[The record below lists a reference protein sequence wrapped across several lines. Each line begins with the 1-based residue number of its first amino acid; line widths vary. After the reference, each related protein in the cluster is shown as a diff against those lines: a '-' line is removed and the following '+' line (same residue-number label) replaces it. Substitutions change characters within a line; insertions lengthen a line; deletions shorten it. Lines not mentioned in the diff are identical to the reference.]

1 MKTIN
6 EKNNFAFEFKPVTK
20 LFEEQVQL
28 HPDQCAV
35 ISGGEELTYV
45 QLNKRANR
53 IANALIEMG
62 VVRENIVGVVLD
74 RCCDFYAVRQGILK
88 SGGAFVVA
96 APDYPEDRIQYIFD
110 DAEAHFIITTKQIAR
125 EHDDLFSKLS
135 SKILL
140 LEELLE
146 HENAENP
153 NVEIKEHDLCYCI
166 YTSGSTGKPK
176 GVMIEHINL
185 ANFVNPNPK
194 NTETYGYVSRGSV
207 SLSMAAM
214 TFDVSILEE
223 YIPLTNGLT
232 AVIAKDEEIQNPI
245 MLGNLILKNKVD
257 IMTTTPT
264 YLSNMIDLPQL
275 QEAMAGIKVFDVGA
289 EAFPP
294 ALYDKIRSVNPDA
307 YIMNGYGP
315 TETTISCTMK
325 IMTDNKK
332 ITIGAPNGNVKVFVV
347 NKENEVLPDG
357 ETGELVIAGLGVGR
371 GYINLP
377 EKTAAVFINLNG
389 ERAYK
394 TGDLARINTD
404 DEIEFFGRIDNQ
416 IKLRG
421 LRIELGEI
429 EEVINSLDG
438 ITTNI
443 TIPVDNK
450 YLCCYFTADRQID
463 PEEISAY
470 ASESLAHYMVPEV
483 FIQLDKM
490 PVTAN
495 GKIDKKALPKPVSQP
510 ENLKAP
516 ETPMQKKIF
525 EIVAKVVEND
535 FFGIDTSFYKAG
547 LSSISAMK
555 LCILISDE
563 FGVTVKTSDIHEY
576 NTVEKLEKY
585 VMFAPKIRTYEKRA
599 IYPLTGSQK
608 GIFAEC
614 SKNPESTVYNIPFL
628 FKLDPKIDIQK
639 LSDAITAM
647 VTAHSY
653 LLTKVYLNDK
663 GEMVQRPCDD
673 TFVFVPEVIKTTNKQ
688 FECLKKELV
697 HPFRLEKGQLFR
709 AEIYLTEDR
718 KYLFTD
724 FHHIIADGNSYD
736 IIFEDINRA
745 YQGEKLEKES
755 YTGFDAAIDEEQQMK
770 EGKYKKAEKYYDS
783 IFEGIETESLPF
795 PDQSGKIPEKG
806 YQERALSIREEKIFS
821 YCEKMGVTPNILFT
835 GLFGI
840 LMTKYSN
847 SEDSLFAT
855 IYNGRNDSRL
865 ENTVCMLVKT
875 LPVYCSFEPG
885 ATVQA
890 YMAKLSEQMMS
901 SMANDIF
908 PFSDIC
914 AKYGFNS
921 DLVFAYQAELSDD
934 YPIGNTIAKGED
946 LSLDMAK
953 MPLLIQ
959 VREYNSEYV
968 LTAEYRSDMYS
979 EDFVGGILEAFET
992 AMDSMLKTKYISEIS
1007 ILSENAENKIAE
1019 FNHTECEYDRNST
1032 ISDRFDEIVQAT
1044 PDRTAVVFQNKKYTY
1059 KELDEISDRLGKYI
1073 ASMGIGKE
1081 DVVSILIPRCEYMAI
1096 APMGVIKAGAAYQP
1110 LDPTYPKDRL
1120 MYMLEDSSAKLLI
1133 ADRELLPLL
1142 DGYQGPVLFTDEI
1155 MQLENTNA
1163 ELRKPGYK
1171 DLFILLY
1178 TSGSTGVPKGCM
1190 LEYGNITAFCHWYK
1204 RYYGIDSD
1212 SKVAAYASFGF
1223 DASMMDIYG
1232 AITNGAEL
1240 HIIPEDIRLDFIALQ
1255 RYFEENGITHSFMT
1269 TQVGRQFA
1277 LEMDCESLKYLSVGG
1292 EKLVPCNPPKGY
1304 KLING
1309 YGPTEAT
1316 IFTTVFEVDK
1326 YYPNIPIG
1334 KALDNVRLYI
1344 VDKSGHMLPY
1354 GACGELMIAG
1364 WQVSRGYLNKPEKT
1378 AEVYTENIYD
1388 NTEGYEILYHSGD
1401 IARYLP
1407 DGNIQI
1413 IGRKDS
1419 QVKIRGFRIE
1429 LSEVEEVIRRY
1440 KGIKDATVVAFD
1452 EPTGGKYIAAYVV
1465 ADSEIDIESLND
1477 FIKETKPAYMVPAVT
1492 MQIDKIP
1499 LNQNQKVNKKELP
1512 IPERKAAEIIKPQNE
1527 IQQKLFDCIAEV
1539 LGYTEFGITTD
1550 IYDAGLTSI
1559 SAIKLNILISKAF
1572 DIVIKTSDIKNN
1584 PTIQMLE
1591 NFVGTA
1597 GKEIKREVQED
1608 YPLTN
1613 TQEGIFIECTANMG
1627 STIYNI
1633 PYLLKLDK
1641 KVDLERLAAAVDS
1654 MIEAHPYLKTRLF
1667 MDENGD
1673 VLQKRDDH
1681 IVCKTQ
1687 IINGMNRE
1695 TLVRPY
1701 MLFNEQLF
1709 RFEIYRTCDG
1719 NYLFLDIHHIIADGT
1734 SLAIII
1740 NDINRAYAG
1749 EVLETEKYT
1758 SYDLALD
1765 NRDALKGDA
1774 YKEAENYYKSVFDQ
1788 TNGSIGFYPDKSGA
1802 VPTAELY
1809 RREITEIS
1817 VQNVK
1822 EFCKEY
1828 GITENVFFI
1837 SAFGIALGKYNFRK
1851 DAVFTTIYHGRNDSR
1866 LSETIGMLVKTL
1878 PVYCDFS
1885 GSIKECL
1892 TNVQGQLIDSMNH
1905 DIYPFSQISHEF
1917 NIKADAMVIYQGDN
1931 FAFDTIGGEYAQEEP
1946 IRLNMAKAPVSV
1958 SISIERSKFV
1968 FEIEYR
1974 GDMYYEDSI
1983 KYLADNLTLA
1993 ADGILREYDPS
2004 EIRLLFEEETEMED
2018 DPEHAGKTFVDLFR
2032 ETVAKYPDRA
2042 AVRDGQAELTYR
2054 ELDKMSDYVAQKLTE
2069 NGFGREKVAG
2079 ILCGRTKEYAIAYI
2093 GIMKAGGA
2101 YVPLDPEYPQS
2112 RIEYML
2118 KDSEAE
2124 NLLVMNQYLDLV
2136 DFYDKNIISLD
2147 EVEKEAQEFQLSVE
2161 LIPPK
2166 QENLAY
2172 MIYTSGSTGKP
2183 KGVMIEH
2190 RNLLNLIEYIRL
2202 TRNTTPE
2209 DVVAEFASF
2218 CFDAS
2223 VLDLFAPLTAGAV
2236 LYILPESIRKDA
2248 VAVGK
2253 FIKDEKITTAT
2264 FPTQM
2269 GELVTELLDDAPN
2282 LKFVTLGGE
2291 KFKHYRERTYQMING
2306 YGPTEDTVSSTEF
2319 KVDRQYDNIPIGK
2332 SQRNVRSYIVDK
2344 DLNRLPVGASGELC
2358 HAGRQIARGYHN
2370 LPEKTADVFVTNPF
2384 SVCEDDSRLYRTGD
2398 MVRMKGDGNIEYIGR
2413 IDSQVK
2419 IRGYRVELGEIE
2431 GAVLKHEQ
2439 VKNAAV
2445 TVVEKG
2451 GNKYI
2456 TAYYT
2461 GENIPEEQ
2469 LKSFLEPLIPDYMMP
2484 TFFVYLDEM
2493 PVTPGGKIDKKALPL
2508 PEVTIKNTGY
2518 VEPVTAVQTSLC
2530 EIFEKALGV
2539 EKVGIEDNFFE
2550 IGGSSLT
2557 ASKVAILCLSKNISV
2572 VYSDIF
2578 KYPTVRELAA
2588 VVDDSVLPENPQSNN
2603 EFSNYNYNRIQ
2614 SVISGNV
2621 EENVD
2626 RVTKEKLGDIML
2638 TGATG
2643 FLGIHVLKAY
2653 LDNYDGKV
2661 YCLVRKGAYQSAQ
2674 KRMMHMLMYY
2684 FDNPYQELF
2693 QDRIICVDGDITS
2706 KEEVES
2712 FAGYKFQ
2719 TLINCAACVKHFAAG
2734 DILEKINVQGVLNLI
2749 DFCKNNGR
2757 RFIQISTVSVAGEGS
2772 DGVPPLSRRFC
2783 ENDLYIGQNITNEYI
2798 RTKFLAERAV
2808 LEAVSGGL
2816 DGKIIRVGNLMS
2828 RNTDGEFQINFITNG
2843 FLRSLRGYKAVG
2855 KFPIGS
2861 MHEITEFSPIDS
2873 TALAVLKLVQTDRRF
2888 TVFHACNSHQIYMA
2902 DLIYAM
2908 RNHGFRIDIVKD
2920 EEFEEAVKEFAKN
2933 SKDSDAVS
2941 GLIAYTSH
2949 NENEIYTLEYSNR
2962 FTAQILYRLDYKWPV
2977 TDDRYLE
2984 NAIAALD
2991 RLAFFD

>member
-1 MKTIN
+1 MSDVN
-6 EKNNFAFEFKPVTK
+6 EKSSFAFAFQPVTK
-20 LFEEQVQL
+20 LFEEQVRL
-28 HPDQCAV
+28 HPDKCAV
-35 ISGGEELTYV
+35 ASSKEQFTYA
-45 QLNKRANR
+45 QLNERANK
-53 IANALIEMG
+53 IANSLIEKG
-62 VVRENIVGVVLD
+62 VGRETIVGIVLE

-88 SGGAFVVA
+88 AGGAFAVA
-96 APDYPEDRIQYIFD
+96 APDYPDDRIQFILE
-110 DAEAHFIITTKQIAR
+110 DAGAPFVITTKEIAQKRR
-125 EHDDLFSKLS
+125 ELFEKLS
-135 SKILL
+135 CSVLW

-146 HENAENP
+146 HQNTENP
-153 NVEIKEHDLCYCI
+153 DTEINEHDLCYCI

-176 GVMIEHINL
+176 GVMIEHLNL
-185 ANFVNPNPK
+185 ANFVNSNPK
-194 NTETYGYVSRGSV
+194 NAETYGYVSRGSV

-214 TFDVSILEE
+214 TFDVSVLEE
-223 YIPLTNGLT
+223 FIPLTNGLT
-232 AVIAKDEEIQNPI
+232 AVIASDDEILNPL
-245 MLGNLILKNKVD
+245 MLGKLIVENNVD

-275 QEAMAGIKVFDVGA
+275 REAAAQIKVFDVGA

-294 ALYDKIRSVNPDA
+294 ALYDKIRAVNPDA

-325 IMTDNKK
+325 VITDSKN
-332 ITIGAPNGNVKVFVV
+332 ITIGAPNGNVKVYVV
-347 NKENEVLPDG
+347 DKDNTVLPDG
-357 ETGELVIAGLGVGR
+357 ETGELVVAGLGVGR

-377 EKTAAVFINLNG
+377 EKTAEVFIELNG

-394 TGDLARINTD
+394 TGDLARINAD
-404 DEIEFFGRIDNQ
+404 GEIEFFGRIDNQ

-429 EEVINSLDG
+429 EEVINSFTG
-438 ITTNI
+438 IVTSI
-443 TIPVDNK
+443 TVPVDNK
-450 YLCCYFTADRQID
+450 YLCCYFMADRRID
-463 PEEISAY
+463 SEELSAY
-470 ASESLAHYMVPEV
+470 ASESLAHYMVPDAFV
-483 FIQLDKM
+483 QMDKM
-490 PVTAN
+490 PLTAN
-495 GKIDKKALPKPVSQP
+495 GKIDKNALPKPVSQP
-510 ENLKAP
+510 GNLKEP

-525 EIVAKVVEND
+525 EIVSNVVEND

-563 FGVTVKTSDIHEY
+563 FGVTVKTSDIHEN

-585 VMFAPKIRTYEKRA
+585 VMLAPKIRTYEKREV
-599 IYPLTGSQK
+599 YPLTGSQK

-628 FKLDPKIDIQK
+628 FELDNAVDVHR
-639 LSDAITAM
+639 LSDAVAQM
-647 VTAHSY
+647 VNAHSY
-653 LLTKVYLNDK
+653 LLTEVFLNDK
-663 GEMVQRPCDD
+663 GEMVQRPGEGSFLPDII
-673 TFVFVPEVIKTTNKQ
+673 ETTNEQ
-688 FECLKKELV
+688 FEDLKKELV
-697 HPFRLEKGQLFR
+697 RPFKLEKGRLFR
-709 AEIYLTEDR
+709 AQIYLTEDR

-745 YQGEKLEKES
+745 YLGKKLEKEA
-755 YTGFDAAIDEEQQMK
+755 YTGFDAALDEEQQMQ

-783 IFEGIETESLPF
+783 VFGEVETESLPL
-795 PDQSGKIPEKG
+795 PDVSDKTPEKG
-806 YQERALSIREEKIFS
+806 YLERKLNIAEDKVLSC
-821 YCEKMGVTPNILFT
+821 CEKLGVTPNVLFT
-835 GLFGI
+835 GVFGI
-840 LMTKYSN
+840 LMSKYAN
-847 SEDSLFAT
+847 AEDSLFST

-875 LPVYCSFEPG
+875 LPVYCRFEPQ
-885 ATVQA
+885 TSIQS
-890 YMAKLSEQMMS
+890 YMTELSEQLLS

-921 DLVFAYQAELSDD
+921 DLTFAYQAELSDD
-934 YPIGNTIAKGED
+934 YPIGDTVAKGHD
-946 LSLDMAK
+946 LSLDMPK

-968 LTAEYRSDMYS
+968 LTAEFRSDMYS
-979 EDFVGGILEAFET
+979 DAFVDGMLEAYEA
-992 AMDSMLKTKYISEIS
+992 AMDSVLKSRYISEIS
-1007 ILSENAENKIAE
+1007 IISENAVKKIAQ
-1019 FNHTECEYDRNST
+1019 FNATTCEYDRSKT
-1032 ISDRFDEIVQAT
+1032 ISDMFDEMVQT
-1044 PDRTAVVFQNKKYTY
+1044 IPEHTAVVFKDKKYTY

-1073 ASMGIGKE
+1073 ASLGIGTE

-1110 LDPTYPKDRL
+1110 LDPSYPKDRL
-1120 MYMLEDSSAKLLI
+1120 MYMLKDSAAKLLI
-1133 ADRELLPLL
+1133 ADRELLHLV
-1142 DGYQGPVLFTDEI
+1142 DDYHGPVLYTDEI
-1155 MQLENTNA
+1155 MQLEDTEV
-1163 ELRKPGYK
+1163 ELKKPK
-1171 DLFILLY
+1171 LHDLFILLY

-1190 LEYGNITAFCHWYK
+1190 LEYGNITAFCHWYRK
-1204 RYYGIDSD
+1204 YYGIDSD
-1212 SKVAAYASFGF
+1212 CRVAAYASFGF

-1232 AITNGAEL
+1232 AITNGAQL
-1240 HIIPEDIRLDFIALQ
+1240 HIIPEEIRLDFIGLQ
-1255 RYFEENGITHSFMT
+1255 KYFEENGITHSFMT

-1277 LEMDCESLKYLSVGG
+1277 LEMDCKSLRYLSIGG
-1292 EKLVPCNPPKGY
+1292 EKLVPCKPPKNY
-1304 KLING
+1304 KLLNA

-1316 IFTTVFEVDK
+1316 IFTTIFEIDK
-1326 YYPNIPIG
+1326 YYPNVPIG
-1334 KALDNVRLYI
+1334 KALDNFKLYI
-1344 VDKSGHMLPY
+1344 TDKFGHMLPY
-1354 GACGELMIAG
+1354 GACGELMLSG
-1364 WQVSRGYLNKPEKT
+1364 WQISRGYLNKPEKT
-1378 AEVYTENIYD
+1378 AEVYTKNIYD
-1388 NTEGYEILYHSGD
+1388 DTEGYEVLYHSGD
-1401 IARYLP
+1401 VARYLP

-1440 KGIKDATVVAFD
+1440 QGIKDATVVAFD
-1452 EPTGGKYIAAYVV
+1452 DPNGGKYIAAYVV
-1465 ADSEIDIESLND
+1465 SDSEVDIKDLND

-1499 LNQNQKVNKKELP
+1499 LNQNQKVNKKALP
-1512 IPERKAAEIIKPQNE
+1512 VPERKIEEIIAPQNE
-1527 IQQKLFDCIAEV
+1527 VQQKLFDCVADV

-1550 IYDAGLTSI
+1550 IYEAGLTSI

-1572 DIVIKTSDIKNN
+1572 DIVIKTSDIKNH
-1584 PTIQMLE
+1584 PTIELLE
-1591 NFVGTA
+1591 GFVQTA
-1597 GKEIKREVQED
+1597 EGENIREVQEN

-1633 PYLLKLDK
+1633 PYLLRLDK
-1641 KVDLERLAAAVDS
+1641 KVDLDRLAAAIDS
-1654 MIEAHPYLKTRLF
+1654 TIEAHPYLKTRLF

-1673 VLQKRDDH
+1673 VLQKRDDQLS
-1681 IVCKTQ
+1681 CKTQ
-1687 IINGMNRE
+1687 IINGMNKE

-1734 SLAIII
+1734 SLGIIL
-1740 NDINRAYAG
+1740 NDINRAYSG
-1749 EVLETEKYT
+1749 EILETEKYT

-1765 NRDALKGDA
+1765 NRDALRSDA
-1774 YKEAENYYKSVFDQ
+1774 YKNAENYYKSVFEKAG
-1788 TNGSIGFYPDKSGA
+1788 GSISFYPDKSGQT
-1802 VPTAELY
+1802 PTAETY
-1809 RREITEIS
+1809 HREVTEIS
-1817 VQNVK
+1817 VQQVK
-1822 EFCKEY
+1822 DFCKKH

-1837 SAFGIALGKYNFRK
+1837 SAFGLTLAKYNFRE
-1851 DAVFTTIYHGRNDSR
+1851 DSVFTTIYHGRNDSR
-1866 LSETIGMLVKTL
+1866 LSETVGMLVKTL

-1885 GSIKECL
+1885 GSMKDGL
-1892 TNVQGQLIDSMNH
+1892 TAIQQQLIDSMNN
-1905 DIYPFSQISHEF
+1905 DIYPFSEISHVF
-1917 NIKADAMVIYQGDN
+1917 HIKADAMVIYQGDN

-1946 IRLNMAKAPVSV
+1946 VQLNMAKAPVSI
-1958 SISIERSKFV
+1958 SISIDKNKFV

-1974 GDMYYEDSI
+1974 GDMYYEETI
-1983 KYLADNLTLA
+1983 KYLADNLEIA
-1993 ADGILREYDPS
+1993 AGGILREYDAS
-2004 EIRLLFEEETEMED
+2004 DIRLLFEEKTKMED

-2032 ETVAKYPDRA
+2032 EAAAKYPDRP
-2042 AVRDGQAELTYR
+2042 AVRDGRGEITYK
-2054 ELDKMSDYVAQKLTE
+2054 ELDRMSDYIAQKLTE
-2069 NGFGREKVAG
+2069 NGFGREKAAG
-2079 ILCGRTKEYAIAYI
+2079 ILCGRTKEFAIAYI
-2093 GIMKAGGA
+2093 GVMKAGGA

-2124 NLLVMNQYLDLV
+2124 NLLVINQYRNLV

-2147 EVEKEAQEFQLSVE
+2147 SVAEEAKDFVLSAE
-2161 LIPPK
+2161 LTAPK
-2166 QENLAY
+2166 PENLAY

-2183 KGVMIEH
+2183 KGVMIEQ

-2202 TRNTTPE
+2202 SRKLTT
-2209 DVVAEFASF
+2209 DDIVAEFASF

-2223 VLDLFAPLTAGAV
+2223 VIDLFAPLTAGAV

-2248 VAVGK
+2248 IAVGK
-2253 FIKDEKITTAT
+2253 FIKDENITIAT

-2269 GELVTELLDDAPN
+2269 GELVAELLEDAPH
-2282 LKFVTLGGE
+2282 LRFVTLGGE
-2291 KFKHYRERTYQMING
+2291 KFKHYRNRTYQMING
-2306 YGPTEDTVSSTEF
+2306 YGPTENTVSSTEF
-2319 KVDRQYDNIPIGK
+2319 LVDKQYDNIPIGK
-2332 SQRNVRSYIVDK
+2332 SQRNVRSYVVGE
-2344 DLNRLPVGASGELC
+2344 DLKRLPVGASGELC

-2370 LPEKTADVFVTNPF
+2370 LPEKTASVFVENPY
-2384 SVCEDDSRLYRTGD
+2384 SVCEEDKRLYRTGD

-2431 GAVLKHEQ
+2431 GAVLKHEL

-2461 GENIPEEQ
+2461 GENIPDEQ
-2469 LKSFLEPLIPDYMMP
+2469 LKTFLAPLLPDYMMP
-2484 TFFVYLDEM
+2484 SFFVHIDEM
-2493 PVTPGGKIDKKALPL
+2493 PVTPGGKIDKKALPI
-2508 PEVTIKNTGY
+2508 PEVTISNAGY
-2518 VEPVTAVQTSLC
+2518 VEPVTAVQKVLC
-2530 EIFEKALGV
+2530 EIFEKALGL
-2539 EKVGIEDNFFE
+2539 EKVGIEDNFFD

-2557 ASKVAILCLSKNISV
+2557 ASKVAVMCLSKNISI
-2572 VYSDIF
+2572 VYADVF
-2578 KYPTVRELAA
+2578 KHPTVRELAA
-2588 VVDDSVLPENPQSNN
+2588 VVDDSAAVENAQGNN
-2603 EFSNYNYNRIQ
+2603 EFSNYNYNKIQ

-2621 EENVD
+2621 EDNVD
-2626 RVTKEKLGDIML
+2626 RVTKEELGDIML

-2643 FLGIHVLKAY
+2643 FLGIHILKAY
-2653 LDNYDGKV
+2653 LDHYDGRV
-2661 YCLVRKGAYQSAQ
+2661 YCLVRKGSYESME

-2684 FDNPYQELF
+2684 FDNPCQELF
-2693 QDRIICVDGDITS
+2693 KERIICVEGDITS
-2706 KEEVES
+2706 KEQVEKL
-2712 FAGYKFQ
+2712 AAYKFQ
-2719 TLINCAACVKHFAAG
+2719 TLVNCAACVKHFAAG
-2734 DILEKINVQGVLNLI
+2734 DVLEKINVKGVENLI

-2757 RFIQISTVSVAGEGS
+2757 RLIQISTVSVAGEGS
-2772 DGVPPLSRRFC
+2772 NGVPPMDRVFG

-2808 LEAVSGGL
+2808 LEAIAGGL

-2828 RNTDGEFQINFITNG
+2828 RNSDGEFQINFITNG
-2843 FLRSLRGYKAVG
+2843 FLRSLRGYKAIG
-2855 KFPIGS
+2855 KFPMGS
-2861 MHEITEFSPIDS
+2861 MHEIAEFSPIDS

-2888 TVFHACNSHQIYMA
+2888 TVFHACNSHRIYMA

-2908 RNHGFRIDIVKD
+2908 RNYGFKIDIVRD
-2920 EEFEEAVKEFAKN
+2920 EDFEEAVKEFAKN
-2933 SKDSDAVS
+2933 GKDSDAVS

-2949 NENEIYTLEYSNR
+2949 NENEIYTMEYSNR
-2962 FTAQILYRLDYKWPV
+2962 FTAQVLYRLDYKWPV

-2984 NAIAALD
+2984 SAIEALD
-2991 RLAFFD
+2991 RLTFFD

>member
-1 MKTIN
+1 MSDVN
-6 EKNNFAFEFKPVTK
+6 EKSSFAFAFQPVTK
-20 LFEEQVQL
+20 LFEEQVRL
-28 HPDQCAV
+28 HPDKCAV
-35 ISGGEELTYV
+35 ASSKEQFTYA
-45 QLNKRANR
+45 QLNERANK
-53 IANALIEMG
+53 IANSLIEKG
-62 VVRENIVGVVLD
+62 VGRETIVGIVLE

-88 SGGAFVVA
+88 AGGAFAVA
-96 APDYPEDRIQYIFD
+96 APDYPDDRIQFILE
-110 DAEAHFIITTKQIAR
+110 DAGAPFVITTKEIAQKRR
-125 EHDDLFSKLS
+125 ELFEKLS
-135 SKILL
+135 CSVLW

-146 HENAENP
+146 HQNTENP
-153 NVEIKEHDLCYCI
+153 DTEINEHDLCYCI

-176 GVMIEHINL
+176 GVMIEHLNL
-185 ANFVNPNPK
+185 ANFVNSNPK
-194 NTETYGYVSRGSV
+194 NAETYGYVSRGSV

-214 TFDVSILEE
+214 TFDVSVLEE
-223 YIPLTNGLT
+223 FIPLTNGLT
-232 AVIAKDEEIQNPI
+232 AVIASDDEILNPL
-245 MLGNLILKNKVD
+245 MLGKLIVENNVD

-275 QEAMAGIKVFDVGA
+275 REAAAQIKVFDVGA

-294 ALYDKIRSVNPDA
+294 ALYDKIRAVNPDA

-325 IMTDNKK
+325 VITDSKN
-332 ITIGAPNGNVKVFVV
+332 ITIGAPNGNVKVYVV
-347 NKENEVLPDG
+347 DKDNTVLPDG
-357 ETGELVIAGLGVGR
+357 ETGELVVAGLGVGR

-377 EKTAAVFINLNG
+377 EKTAEVFIELNG

-394 TGDLARINTD
+394 TGDLARINAD
-404 DEIEFFGRIDNQ
+404 GEIEFFGRIDNQ

-429 EEVINSLDG
+429 EEVINSFAG
-438 ITTNI
+438 IVTSI
-443 TIPVDNK
+443 TVPVDNK
-450 YLCCYFTADRQID
+450 YLCCYFMADRRID
-463 PEEISAY
+463 SEELSAY
-470 ASESLAHYMVPEV
+470 ASESLAHYMVPDV
-483 FIQLDKM
+483 FVQMDKM
-490 PVTAN
+490 PLTAN
-495 GKIDKKALPKPVSQP
+495 GKIDKNALPKPVSQP
-510 ENLKAP
+510 KNLKEP

-525 EIVAKVVEND
+525 EIVSNVVEND

-563 FGVTVKTSDIHEY
+563 FGVTVKTSDIHEN

-585 VMFAPKIRTYEKRA
+585 VMLAPKIRTYEKREV
-599 IYPLTGSQK
+599 YPLTGSQK

-628 FKLDPKIDIQK
+628 FELDNAVDVHR
-639 LSDAITAM
+639 LSDAVAQM
-647 VTAHSY
+647 VNAHSY
-653 LLTKVYLNDK
+653 LLTEVFLNDK
-663 GEMVQRPCDD
+663 GEMVQRPGEGSFLPDII
-673 TFVFVPEVIKTTNKQ
+673 ETTNEQ
-688 FECLKKELV
+688 FEDLKKELV
-697 HPFRLEKGQLFR
+697 RPFKLEKGRLFR
-709 AEIYLTEDR
+709 AQIYLTEDR

-745 YQGEKLEKES
+745 YLGKKLEKEA
-755 YTGFDAAIDEEQQMK
+755 YTGFDAALDEEQQMQ

-783 IFEGIETESLPF
+783 VFGEVETESLPL
-795 PDQSGKIPEKG
+795 PDVSDKTPEKG
-806 YQERALSIREEKIFS
+806 YLERKLNIAEDKVLSC
-821 YCEKMGVTPNILFT
+821 CEKLGVTPNVLFT
-835 GLFGI
+835 GVFGI
-840 LMTKYSN
+840 LMSKYAN
-847 SEDSLFAT
+847 AEDSLFST

-875 LPVYCSFEPG
+875 LPVYCRFEPQ
-885 ATVQA
+885 TSIQS
-890 YMAKLSEQMMS
+890 YMTELSEQLLS

-921 DLVFAYQAELSDD
+921 DLTFAYQAELSDD
-934 YPIGNTIAKGED
+934 YPIGDTVAKGHD
-946 LSLDMAK
+946 LSLDMPK

-968 LTAEYRSDMYS
+968 LTAEFRSDMYS
-979 EDFVGGILEAFET
+979 DAFVDGMLEAYEA
-992 AMDSMLKTKYISEIS
+992 AMDSVLKSRYISEIS
-1007 ILSENAENKIAE
+1007 IISENAVKKIAQ
-1019 FNHTECEYDRNST
+1019 FNATACEYDRSKT
-1032 ISDRFDEIVQAT
+1032 ISDMFDEMVQT
-1044 PDRTAVVFQNKKYTY
+1044 IPEHTAVVFKDKKYTY

-1073 ASMGIGKE
+1073 ASLGIGTE

-1110 LDPTYPKDRL
+1110 LDPSYPKDRL
-1120 MYMLEDSSAKLLI
+1120 MYMLKDSAAKLLI
-1133 ADRELLPLL
+1133 ADRELLHLV
-1142 DGYQGPVLFTDEI
+1142 DDYQGPVLYTDEI
-1155 MQLENTNA
+1155 MQLENTEV
-1163 ELRKPGYK
+1163 ELKKPK
-1171 DLFILLY
+1171 LHDLFILLY

-1190 LEYGNITAFCHWYK
+1190 LEYGNITAFCHWYRK
-1204 RYYGIDSD
+1204 YYGIDSD
-1212 SKVAAYASFGF
+1212 CRVAAYASFGF

-1232 AITNGAEL
+1232 AITNGAQL
-1240 HIIPEDIRLDFIALQ
+1240 HIIPEEIRLDFIGLQ
-1255 RYFEENGITHSFMT
+1255 KYFEENGITHSFMT

-1277 LEMDCESLKYLSVGG
+1277 LEMDCKSLRYLSIGG
-1292 EKLVPCNPPKGY
+1292 EKLVPCKPPKNY
-1304 KLING
+1304 KLLNA

-1316 IFTTVFEVDK
+1316 IFTTIFEIDK
-1326 YYPNIPIG
+1326 YYPNVPIG
-1334 KALDNVRLYI
+1334 KALDNFKLYI
-1344 VDKSGHMLPY
+1344 TDKFGHMLPY
-1354 GACGELMIAG
+1354 GACGELMLSG
-1364 WQVSRGYLNKPEKT
+1364 WQISRGYLNKPEKT
-1378 AEVYTENIYD
+1378 AEVYTKNIYD
-1388 NTEGYEILYHSGD
+1388 DTEGYEVLYHSGD
-1401 IARYLP
+1401 VARYLP

-1440 KGIKDATVVAFD
+1440 QGIKDATVVAFD
-1452 EPTGGKYIAAYVV
+1452 DPNGGKYIAAYVV
-1465 ADSEIDIESLND
+1465 SDSEVDIKGLND

-1499 LNQNQKVNKKELP
+1499 LNQNQKVNKKALP
-1512 IPERKAAEIIKPQNE
+1512 VPERKIEEIIAPQNE
-1527 IQQKLFDCIAEV
+1527 VQQKLFDCVADV

-1550 IYDAGLTSI
+1550 IYEAGLTSI

-1572 DIVIKTSDIKNN
+1572 DIVIKTSDIKNH
-1584 PTIQMLE
+1584 PTIELLE
-1591 NFVGTA
+1591 GFVQTA
-1597 GKEIKREVQED
+1597 GGETIREVQEN

-1633 PYLLKLDK
+1633 PYLLRLDK
-1641 KVDLERLAAAVDS
+1641 KVDLDRLAAAIDS
-1654 MIEAHPYLKTRLF
+1654 TIEAHPYLKTRLF

-1673 VLQKRDDH
+1673 VLQKRDDQLS
-1681 IVCKTQ
+1681 CKTQ
-1687 IINGMNRE
+1687 IINGMNKE

-1734 SLAIII
+1734 SLGIIL
-1740 NDINRAYAG
+1740 NDINRAYSG
-1749 EVLETEKYT
+1749 EILETEKYT

-1765 NRDALKGDA
+1765 NRDALKSDA
-1774 YKEAENYYKSVFDQ
+1774 YKNAENYYKSVFEKAG
-1788 TNGSIGFYPDKSGA
+1788 GSISFYPDKSGQT
-1802 VPTAELY
+1802 PTAETY
-1809 RREITEIS
+1809 HREVTEIS
-1817 VQNVK
+1817 VQQVK
-1822 EFCKEY
+1822 DFCKKH

-1837 SAFGIALGKYNFRK
+1837 SAFGLTLAKYNFRE
-1851 DAVFTTIYHGRNDSR
+1851 DSVFTTIYHGRNDSR
-1866 LSETIGMLVKTL
+1866 LSETVGMLVKTL

-1885 GSIKECL
+1885 GSMKDGLIAI
-1892 TNVQGQLIDSMNH
+1892 QQQLIDSMNN
-1905 DIYPFSQISHEF
+1905 DIYPFSEISHAF
-1917 NIKADAMVIYQGDN
+1917 HIKADAMVIYQGDN

-1946 IRLNMAKAPVSV
+1946 VQLNMAKAPVSI
-1958 SISIERSKFV
+1958 SISIDKNKFV

-1974 GDMYYEDSI
+1974 GDMYYEETI
-1983 KYLADNLTLA
+1983 KYLADNLEIA
-1993 ADGILREYDPS
+1993 AGGILREYDAS
-2004 EIRLLFEEETEMED
+2004 DIRLLFEEKTKMED

-2032 ETVAKYPDRA
+2032 EAAAKYPDRP
-2042 AVRDGQAELTYR
+2042 AVRDGRGEITYK
-2054 ELDKMSDYVAQKLTE
+2054 ELDRMSDYIAQKLTE
-2069 NGFGREKVAG
+2069 NGFGREKAAG
-2079 ILCGRTKEYAIAYI
+2079 ILCGRTKEFAIAYI
-2093 GIMKAGGA
+2093 GVMKAGGA

-2124 NLLVMNQYLDLV
+2124 NLLVINQYRNLV

-2147 EVEKEAQEFQLSVE
+2147 SVAEEAKDFVLSAE
-2161 LIPPK
+2161 LTAPK
-2166 QENLAY
+2166 PENLAY

-2183 KGVMIEH
+2183 KGVMIEQ

-2202 TRNTTPE
+2202 SRKLTT
-2209 DVVAEFASF
+2209 DDIVAEFASF

-2223 VLDLFAPLTAGAV
+2223 VIDLFAPLTAGSV

-2248 VAVGK
+2248 IAVGK
-2253 FIKDEKITTAT
+2253 FIKDENITTAT

-2269 GELVTELLDDAPN
+2269 GELVAELLEDAPH
-2282 LKFVTLGGE
+2282 LRFVTLGGE
-2291 KFKHYRERTYQMING
+2291 KFKHYRNRTYQMING
-2306 YGPTEDTVSSTEF
+2306 YGPTENTVSSTEF
-2319 KVDRQYDNIPIGK
+2319 LVDKQYDNIPIGK
-2332 SQRNVRSYIVDK
+2332 SQRNVRSYVVGE
-2344 DLNRLPVGASGELC
+2344 DLKRLPVGASGELC

-2370 LPEKTADVFVTNPF
+2370 LPEKTASVFVENPY
-2384 SVCEDDSRLYRTGD
+2384 SVCEEDKRLYRTGD

-2431 GAVLKHEQ
+2431 GAVLKHEL

-2461 GENIPEEQ
+2461 GENIPDEQ
-2469 LKSFLEPLIPDYMMP
+2469 LKTFLAPLLPDYMMP
-2484 TFFVYLDEM
+2484 SFFVHIDEM
-2493 PVTPGGKIDKKALPL
+2493 PVTPGGKIDKKALPI
-2508 PEVTIKNTGY
+2508 PEVTISNAGY
-2518 VEPVTAVQTSLC
+2518 VEPVTAVQKVLC
-2530 EIFEKALGV
+2530 EIFEKALGL
-2539 EKVGIEDNFFE
+2539 EKVGIEDNFFD

-2557 ASKVAILCLSKNISV
+2557 ASKVAVMCLSKNISI
-2572 VYSDIF
+2572 VYADVF
-2578 KYPTVRELAA
+2578 KHPTVRELAA
-2588 VVDDSVLPENPQSNN
+2588 VVDDSAAVENAQGNN
-2603 EFSNYNYNRIQ
+2603 EFSNYNYNKIQ

-2621 EENVD
+2621 EDNVD
-2626 RVTKEKLGDIML
+2626 RVTKEELGDIML

-2643 FLGIHVLKAY
+2643 FLGIHILKAY
-2653 LDNYDGKV
+2653 LDHYDGRV
-2661 YCLVRKGAYQSAQ
+2661 YCLVRKGSYESME

-2684 FDNPYQELF
+2684 FDNPCQELF
-2693 QDRIICVDGDITS
+2693 KERIICVEGDITS
-2706 KEEVES
+2706 KEQVEKL
-2712 FAGYKFQ
+2712 AAYKFQ
-2719 TLINCAACVKHFAAG
+2719 TLVNCAACVKHFAAG
-2734 DILEKINVQGVLNLI
+2734 DVLEKINVKGVENLI

-2757 RFIQISTVSVAGEGS
+2757 RLIQISTVSVAGEGS
-2772 DGVPPLSRRFC
+2772 NGVPPMDRVFG

-2808 LEAVSGGL
+2808 LEAIAGGL

-2828 RNTDGEFQINFITNG
+2828 RNSDGEFQINFITNG
-2843 FLRSLRGYKAVG
+2843 FLRSLRGYKAIG
-2855 KFPIGS
+2855 KFPMGS
-2861 MHEITEFSPIDS
+2861 MHEIAEFSPIDS

-2888 TVFHACNSHQIYMA
+2888 TVFHACNSHRIYMA

-2908 RNHGFRIDIVKD
+2908 RNYGFKIDIVRD
-2920 EEFEEAVKEFAKN
+2920 EDFEEAVKEFAKN
-2933 SKDSDAVS
+2933 GKDSDAVS

-2949 NENEIYTLEYSNR
+2949 NENEIYTMEYSNR
-2962 FTAQILYRLDYKWPV
+2962 FTAQVLYRLDYKWPV

-2984 NAIAALD
+2984 SAIEALD
-2991 RLAFFD
+2991 RLTFFD